1 VKRKLLF
8 VLTVTV
14 IPLILSGFLLS
25 LKLKNELLFV
35 YENNQS
41 VFIKDRNGKNI
52 FAKPNPAGYY
62 TEYSD
67 EIPARFKKLLL
78 QKEDKYFHYHLGV
91 NLVSNARAVYNLATG
106 NDNLASSTITQQL
119 VKILLGNET
128 ERNFKNKITET
139 IYAIS
144 LEIYL
149 PKEEILKMY
158 ANSIYFGNSAQ
169 GLSEASHLYFDLQPE
184 LLSEQ
189 QTLKLISGISSPSN
203 NNPFTTNNI
212 VSAKALAARLDIS
225 NLEIEQIPENEIAE
239 RREDFN
245 NYLKSSG
252 YFELSSLG
260 IDCADNCNLTVD
272 QNLSENLREILKRN
286 LLAMNEENATNGA
299 IIVIK
304 LPENE
309 LLSIVGSP
317 DPEIASYGYQINM
330 ATRPRPIGSTVKPF
344 IYLKGFE
351 NGLRPY
357 TLVDDKEYKYT
368 IGTGFAFYPK
378 NYDYEYRGEI
388 NLHYSLTNSLNVPT
402 VKVLEY
408 TGLDDFYHFLLKDL
422 EFRPTQEL
430 ENYQLGIA
438 LGELETDLTTLSYYF
453 TIFPNKGTL
462 RPLNIYKNRT
472 SSPSPRRSLS
482 AEDCDEKARNPLQ
495 SSAERLQRGK
505 KNEEVLKNKNGFTYS
520 SGTSFSQ
527 NKKIADEEYIQL
539 INKILSDRKTG
550 IEQFGMKSNLNLF
563 QDNYAV
569 KTGTSREFYDSWT
582 IGYTPDF
589 LVGVWI
595 GNSDNTPMD
604 GISGQS
610 GAGRIWHEAM
620 NLLINSEY
628 NKKTPFEFDLIKEF
642 YENGNIEYGL
652 FEDDYEENKNLLQDD
667 SLILNPHNQD
677 TFLFEENTQ
686 ILLRAKESVW
696 WYVNNNFFGEGKEII
711 LDIETFG
718 TYEIRALGE
727 NGKEEIV
734 EIFVEEK

>member
-1 VKRKLLF
+1 MKRKSLF
-8 VLTVTV
+8 ILIAIA

-25 LKLKNELLFV
+25 FELKNKLLFF
-35 YENNQS
+35 YRNNQS
-41 VFIKDRNGKNI
+41 VIIKDRNNENI
-52 FAKPNPAGYY
+52 FVKPNPAGYFV
-62 TEYSD
+62 EYSD
-67 EIPARFKKLLL
+67 EIPARFKKLIL
-78 QKEDKYFHYHLGV
+78 QKEDKYFYYHLGV
-91 NLVSNARAVYNLATG
+91 NPVSNARAVYNLATG
-106 NDNLASSTITQQL
+106 NDNLASSTVTQQL

-158 ANSIYFGNSAQ
+158 ANSIYFGNSVQ
-169 GLSEASHLYFDLQPE
+169 GINTASRLYFDLQPE

-189 QTLKLISGISSPSN
+189 QTLKLISGLSSPSN
-203 NNPFTTNNI
+203 NNPFTANNTE
-212 VSAKALAARLDIS
+212 SAKALVARL
-225 NLEIEQIPENEIAE
+225 EIPDLKIEPIPKNEISE
-239 RREDFN
+239 RRKNFSNHLRGD
-245 NYLKSSG
+245 S
-252 YFELSSLG
+252 YFELNSLG
-260 IDCADNCNLTVD
+260 IDCDNNCNLTID
-272 QNLSENLREILKRN
+272 QDLSKNLREILRLN
-286 LLAMNEENATNGA
+286 LLSMNEENASNGA

-309 LLSIVGSP
+309 LLSVIGSP
-317 DPEIASYGYQINM
+317 DPEITSYGYQINM
-330 ATRPRPIGSTVKPF
+330 ATRSRSIGSTVKPF

-351 NGLRPY
+351 NELRPY
-357 TLVDDKEYKYT
+357 TLVDDKEYKYET
-368 IGTGFAFYPK
+368 GLGFAFYPK
-378 NYDYEYRGEI
+378 NYDYEYRGQV
-388 NLHYSLTNSLNVPT
+388 NLHYALTNSLNVPT

-408 TGLDDFYHFLLKDL
+408 VGLDNFYNFLLEDL
-422 EFRPTQEL
+422 EFHPTQEL

-453 TIFPNKGTL
+453 TIFSNRGTL
-462 RPLNIYKNRT
+462 RPLNVYKDSAFSL
-472 SSPSPRRSLS
+472 SSRRSLS
-482 AEDCDEKARNPLQ
+482 AEDSDEQTRDSLE
-495 SSAERLQRGK
+495 SSAERLQRG
-505 KNEEVLKNKNGFTYS
+505 EKNKSGFNYS
-520 SGTSFSQ
+520 SGTNFSQ
-527 NKKIADEEYIQL
+527 NKKIADEKYIQL
-539 INKILSDRKTG
+539 INKVLSDRETG

-569 KTGTSREFYDSWT
+569 KTGTSREFHDSWT

-589 LVGVWI
+589 LVGVWV

-610 GAGRIWHEAM
+610 GAGRIWNEAM

-642 YENGNIEYGL
+642 YKNGTIEYGL
-652 FEDDYEENKNLLQDD
+652 FEDNYEENKNLFQDD

-677 TFLFEENTQ
+677 TFLLEENTQ

-696 WYVNNNFFGEGKEII
+696 WYVNDNFFGEGKEVVF
-711 LDIETFG
+711 DIENYG

-734 EIFVEEK
+734 EIFVEGE